1 MDPDSSSSFLIYIF
15 LLIVLLYLSAFFS
28 SSETALMSLSRA
40 KIKELSKKKKS
51 SKALQILLKDPN
63 RILTAIL
70 IMNNVVNIG
79 ASSIATVVTI
89 KLIKALKISDG
100 LGWSVAISTGI
111 MTFLI
116 LVFGEIT
123 PKTFAKER
131 SVKVSLRVLRPIY
144 LTTKFLHPAI
154 VVLMGISNFVIKIFG
169 GEPIKDMPF
178 LSEDEIRS
186 VIDIGTEEGV
196 FSSSESTI
204 FNNAFLFKDLEAKE
218 IMVPRIDI
226 VGIED
231 ETNGWN
237 ILRIINEEGYSRYPV
252 YSENIDNIIGVLY
265 AKDLLNLIEKN
276 GDLILD
282 TLMAKDIMRKALLIP
297 ETKKISDILNEF
309 RKKKIHIAIVIDEFG
324 GTSGIVALEDVLEE
338 LVGEIRDEY
347 DEEETGKIQ
356 KIDKNTY
363 IIDPSATLNDF
374 YDATGITITD
384 EDYETIGG
392 FTIHKADRLLKKGEV
407 VETERFIIE
416 ILEVEGYRI
425 SKIKLIVKENKN
437 DNKENKD

>member
-1 MDPDSSSSFLIYIF
+1 
-15 LLIVLLYLSAFFS
+15 
-28 SSETALMSLSRA
+28 MSLSRV
-40 KIKELSKKKKS
+40 KVKELSKKKKS
-51 SKALQILLKDPN
+51 SKALEVLLKEPN

-70 IMNNVVNIG
+70 IMNNVVNIA
-79 ASSIATVVTI
+79 ASSIATAVVI
-89 KLIKALKISDG
+89 KIVKSMNISDG
-100 LGWSVAISTGI
+100 LGWSVAISTGV

-131 SVKVSLRVLRPIY
+131 SVKVSLRVLKPIY
-144 LTTKFLHPAI
+144 MITKILNPI
-154 VVLMGISNFVIKIFG
+154 VIVLMGISNIVIRIFG
-169 GEPIKDMPF
+169 GEPRKDMPF
-178 LSEDEIRS
+178 LSEDEIKS
-186 VIDIGTEEGV
+186 VINIGAEEGV
-196 FSSSESTI
+196 LSTSESKI
-204 FNNAFLFKDLEAKE
+204 FNNAFLFRDLEAKD

-226 VGIED
+226 VGIE
-231 ETNGWN
+231 ENVNGWN
-237 ILRIINEEGYSRYPV
+237 ILRTINEEGYSRYPV

-265 AKDLLNLIEKN
+265 AKDILNIIERN

-282 TLMAKDIMRKALLIP
+282 TLKAKDIMRKALLIP

-309 RKKKIHIAIVIDEFG
+309 KRKKIHIAIVIDEFG

-356 KIDKNTY
+356 KIDDRTY

-374 YDATGITITD
+374 YDATGIVITD

-392 FTIHKADRLLKKGEV
+392 YAIHKADRLLKKGEI
-407 VETERFIIE
+407 VETDRFLIE
-416 ILEVEGYRI
+416 VLGVEGYRI
-425 SKIKLIVKENKN
+425 TKIKLTIKENA
-437 DNKENKD
+437 DVGKEDKDR